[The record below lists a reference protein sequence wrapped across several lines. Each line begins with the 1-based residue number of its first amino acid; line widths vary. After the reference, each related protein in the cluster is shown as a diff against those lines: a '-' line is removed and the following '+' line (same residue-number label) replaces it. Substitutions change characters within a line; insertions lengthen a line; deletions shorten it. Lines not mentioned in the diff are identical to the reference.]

1 MEAVSE
7 TADAG
12 SQALA
17 AYARRSMRETR
28 HKLRL
33 AVRRLVHDNPRVV
46 SKGTTL
52 SAASVAKEAG
62 VDRAT
67 LYRFHE
73 PILVEIRRANE
84 SGPKNKL
91 KASRAETREA
101 DARLKEYRAL
111 LEQAQSEVSALARI
125 NYSLQVR
132 IEELEASLRTRDD
145 RIAALQRQ
153 VNERP
158 SRRDAMTHG

>member
-1 MEAVSE
+1 MSE

-28 HKLRL
+28 HKLDL
-33 AVRRLVHDNPRVV
+33 AVRRLVHGHPRIVA
-46 SKGTTL
+46 KGTKL

-73 PILVEIRRANE
+73 PILAEIRRVNE
-84 SGPKNKL
+84 TTPKDKL
-91 KASRAETREA
+91 RVTRTESREA
-101 DARLKEYRAL
+101 DARLKEYRKL

-125 NYSLQVR
+125 NYRLQAR
-132 IEELEASLRTRDD
+132 IEELETSLRARDE
-145 RIAALQRQ
+145 RIAAMQRQ
-153 VNERP
+153 INTASKPR
-158 SRRDAMTHG
+158 